1 MSANNVIMRKF
12 IIFSIVGILAGI
24 LAGCSNNT
32 YSSDLKAEKKLIEDY
47 IARQG
52 IHVIYDLP
60 ADSVEWPEKDYYQV
74 NGYDYLYFHL
84 THRGSPFH
92 INDKGDTIRTDSV
105 IATETVVMRYKKY
118 TLTVNADTADYWT
131 TLNSAYPLEFT
142 YLTDYTT
149 APVAWHVAV
158 GLMKYSD
165 SECKIICPSKR
176 GFTEDGNTVTP
187 YGYDLKMKI
196 KR

>member
-1 MSANNVIMRKF
+1 MKKIVYFIGLIALATLSSCSGNSYSA
-12 IIFSIVGILAGI
+12 
-24 LAGCSNNT
+24 
-32 YSSDLKAEKKLIEDY
+32 DLKAEKKLIEDY
-47 IARQG
+47 IARNNLN
-52 IHVIYDLP
+52 IIYELP
-60 ADSVEWPEKDYYQV
+60 ADDVVWGEKDYYQV
-74 NGYDYLYFHL
+74 AGYDYLYFHL
-84 THRGSPFH
+84 VHRGSPFH
-92 INDKGDTIRTDSV
+92 VNGDGDTVRTDSV
-105 IATETVVMRYKKY
+105 IASETVVMRYRKY
-118 TLTVNADTADYWT
+118 TLEVDADTADYMT
-131 TLNSAYPLEFT
+131 TLNSAYPLEFK

>member
-1 MSANNVIMRKF
+1 MRKA
-12 IIFSIVGILAGI
+12 IVLICGILAVAAVI
-24 LAGCSNNT
+24 SGCSSNS
-32 YSSDLKAEKKLIEDY
+32 YSSDLKAEKKLIANY
-47 IARQG
+47 IAREG
-52 IHVIYDLP
+52 IHVIYELP
-60 ADSVEWPEKDYYQV
+60 EDDAAWGEKDYYQV

-84 THRGSPFH
+84 TRRGTPYH
-92 INDKGDTIRTDSV
+92 INDSGDTIRTDSI

-118 TLTVNADTADYWT
+118 TLGLNADTADYWT

-149 APVAWHVAV
+149 APRAWHVAV

-165 SECKIICPSKR
+165 SECKIICPSKL

>member
-1 MSANNVIMRKF
+1 MLKRIYIYGVLLAGGVLLAACSAN
-12 IIFSIVGILAGI
+12 S
-24 LAGCSNNT
+24 
-32 YSSDLKAEKKLIEDY
+32 YSSDLKAEKKLIADY
-47 IARQG
+47 IAREG
-52 IHVIYDLP
+52 INVVYEMPEDG
-60 ADSVEWPEKDYYQV
+60 AWGEKDYYQV

-84 THRGSPFH
+84 TKRGAPYH
-92 INDKGDTIRTDSV
+92 LNEQGDTIRTDSV
-105 IATETVVMRYKKY
+105 IATENVVMRYRKY
-118 TLTVNADTADYWT
+118 TLEINADTADFWT

-142 YLTDYTT
+142 YLTDYIT
-149 APVAWHVAV
+149 APTAWHVAV

-165 SECKIICPSKR
+165 SECKIICPSKL

>member
-1 MSANNVIMRKF
+1 MKKIIAIFSVLLMVAAIISGCSAN
-12 IIFSIVGILAGI
+12 S
-24 LAGCSNNT
+24 
-32 YSSDLKAEKKLIEDY
+32 YSSDLKAEKKLIADY
-47 IARQG
+47 IAREG
-52 IHVIYDLP
+52 IHVIYELP
-60 ADSVEWPEKDYYQV
+60 ENDADWGEKDYYQV
-74 NGYDYLYFHL
+74 NGYDYLYYHL
-84 THRGSPFH
+84 TKRGSAYH
-92 INDKGDTIRTDSV
+92 VTASGDTVRTDSI

-118 TLTVNADTADYWT
+118 TLGLNADTADYWT

-142 YLTDYTT
+142 YLTDYAT
-149 APVAWHVAV
+149 APTAWHVAV

-165 SECKIICPSKR
+165 SECKIICPSKL

>member
-1 MSANNVIMRKF
+1 MKKIIYF
-12 IIFSIVGILAGI
+12 IGLAAI
-24 LAGCSNNT
+24 TALYGCSSNS
-32 YSSDLKAEKKLIEDY
+32 YSSDLKKEKQLIEDY
-47 IARQG
+47 IARNG
-52 IHVIYDLP
+52 FNIIDELP
-60 ADSVEWPEKDYYQV
+60 ADDVVWGEKDYYQV
-74 NGYDYLYFHL
+74 AGYDYLYFHL
-84 THRGSPFH
+84 VHRGKPFH
-92 INDKGDTIRTDSV
+92 INADGDTIRSDSV
-105 IATETVVMRYKKY
+105 IASETVVMRYRKY
-118 TLTVNADTADYWT
+118 TLEVNADTADYMT

>member
-1 MSANNVIMRKF
+1 MMKRIFIGCVLLATCGLFAACTAN
-12 IIFSIVGILAGI
+12 S
-24 LAGCSNNT
+24 
-32 YSSDLKAEKKLIEDY
+32 YSSDLKAEKKLIADY
-47 IARQG
+47 IAREK
-52 IHVIYDLP
+52 INVVYELP
-60 ADSVEWPEKDYYQV
+60 DDDKWGEKDYYQV

-84 THRGSPFH
+84 VKRGEPYH
-92 INDKGDTIRTDSV
+92 LNQHGDTVRTDSV
-105 IATETVVMRYKKY
+105 LATEKVVMRYRKY
-118 TLTVNADTADYWT
+118 TLEINADTADFWT

-149 APVAWHVAV
+149 APTAWHVAV

-165 SECKIICPSKR
+165 SECKIICPSKL
-176 GFTEDGNTVTP
+176 GFTDDGNTVTP

>member
-1 MSANNVIMRKF
+1 MKRILIWVLALATG
-12 IIFSIVGILAGI
+12 GILV
-24 LAGCSNNT
+24 GCTSNS
-32 YSSDLKAEKKLIEDY
+32 YSSDLKAEKKLIADY
-47 IARQG
+47 IAREG
-52 IHVIYDLP
+52 INVIYEMPED
-60 ADSVEWPEKDYYQV
+60 DSKWGEKDYYQV

-84 THRGSPFH
+84 VHRGSPYH
-92 INDKGDTIRTDSV
+92 VNSYGDTIRTDSV
-105 IATETVVMRYKKY
+105 LATETVVMRYRKY
-118 TLTVNADTADYWT
+118 TLTINPDTADYWT

-149 APVAWHVAV
+149 APQAWHVAV

-165 SECKIICPSKR
+165 SECKIICPSKL